1 MLNFTY
7 LNENQ
12 PHRFITCKSILTS
25 VVLSDKRIMKDSET
39 YFIVEHFR

>member
-12 PHRFITCKSILTS
+12 PPCKSILTS